1 MFCTQLNNEINAA
14 MQTLPN
20 ERILIPLGAALD
32 SAFFAN
38 HGPKIPFTLMP
49 VGAVTS
55 DYETSFTSA
64 GINQINYKIWVNLSF
79 ELQIAN
85 PLFKEKIVF
94 SKKIMLID
102 TIISGKV
109 PDYFFGTG
117 QNKNIY

>member
-1 MFCTQLNNEINAA
+1 M
-14 MQTLPN
+14 
-20 ERILIPLGAALD
+20 LIPLGAALD